1 MYKDSEVLEK
11 FLKHVPAQIV
21 LLNELGQY
29 IYISA
34 DAVTND
40 EIRHGII
47 GKTDLEYCEDF
58 KRPKSIAEK
67 RNFYFQKALET
78 KSKTSFN
85 EVVDFNGATF
95 KFERIYRPVYDTN
108 NKLEYVIGY
117 GFDNTEAK
125 DNEVALSLFKV
136 AVENS
141 SDGIA
146 LCNKNGNYYY
156 MNSIHAKIFGYE
168 SPEELYDKPW
178 TILYDEIENNRIV
191 KEIFPLL
198 SSSKEWHGETMGVSK
213 SGKLVPQNI
222 SLTILPNDDLLCIT
236 RDLSESLNNL
246 ATQRKF
252 TQAIQLSGSCIIML
266 DNKGNLE
273 WGNEYFYKIS
283 QYNQNL
289 LFELNLL
296 TFEAKDRLNSH
307 RGVIHLL
314 EYNDSEFSHTGKA
327 ILTTKAGIEIPMLV
341 SLTTIFDR
349 ANKHIGYVIV
359 QMDISSMEETQREI
373 LSSLKSVTEVNE
385 FKTQLIS
392 VISHELRTPLS
403 AIQIYSEIIKEQ
415 LVIESKEVKYTKYFN
430 ILQDQIDVMTIALD
444 GFLTLGKLNS
454 NNFAVNKRPECPLD
468 LISKF
473 ISSTRLKKTN
483 NEIEFIHNECP
494 NTFPIDNSIFLIILK
509 NLVEN
514 AQKYSPM
521 NSKIIINLAVSE
533 NSFEVS
539 VQDFGI
545 GIPENEQHKVF
556 SEFFRASNSGNISGY
571 GLGLYIVSSLA
582 KLHNAQLLLKSTE
595 NIGSTFTI
603 QF

>member
-1 MYKDSEVLEK
+1 M
-11 FLKHVPAQIV
+11 
-21 LLNELGQY
+21 
-29 IYISA
+29 
-34 DAVTND
+34 
-40 EIRHGII
+40 
-47 GKTDLEYCEDF
+47 
-58 KRPKSIAEK
+58 
-67 RNFYFQKALET
+67 
-78 KSKTSFN
+78 
-85 EVVDFNGATF
+85 
-95 KFERIYRPVYDTN
+95 FERIYNPVYDVN
-108 NKLEYVIGY
+108 NNLEYIIGY

-125 DNEVALSLFKV
+125 DNEIALSLFKV

-156 MNSIHAKIFGYE
+156 MNPIHAKIFEYE
-168 SPEELYDKPW
+168 NGEELYGKPW
-178 TILYDEIENNRIV
+178 TVLYDEIENNRIYKDV
-191 KEIFPLL
+191 FPLL
-198 SSSKEWHGETMGVSK
+198 GANKEWHGETIGLSK
-213 SGKLVPQNI
+213 SGKPVPQYI

-273 WGNEYFYKIS
+273 WGNEYFYKIT
-283 QYNQNL
+283 QYNQDL

-296 TFEAKDRLNSH
+296 TFEAKDLLNSH

-327 ILTTKAGIEIPMLV
+327 ILTTKEGIEIPMLV

-373 LSSLKSVTEVNE
+373 LNSLKSVTEVNE
-385 FKTQLIS
+385 FKSQLIS

-415 LVIESKEVKYTKYFN
+415 LVIESKEVKFTKYFN

-454 NNFAVNKRPECPLD
+454 NNFPVNKRPECPLD

-473 ISSTRLKKTN
+473 LSSLRLKLN
-483 NEIEFIHNECP
+483 NIREIEFIHTECP
-494 NTFPIDNSIFLIILK
+494 NFFPIDNSVFLIILK

-514 AQKYSPM
+514 AQKYSPT
-521 NSKIIINLAVSE
+521 NSKIIITLTVSE
-533 NSFEVS
+533 NNFEVS

-545 GIPENEQHKVF
+545 GIPENEQHKD
-556 SEFFRASNSGNISGY
+556 R
-571 GLGLYIVSSLA
+571 
-582 KLHNAQLLLKSTE
+582 KSVV
-595 NIGSTFTI
+595 
-603 QF
+603 